1 MDIEVKHIRKLL
13 EFFSLESLVVKT
25 SAMWQIKYP
34 QAQKEKLNLKINEF
48 DGKEHDFHM
57 QLQVNQLAISSNQ

>member
-1 MDIEVKHIRKLL
+1 MFVPLRSGTGTASFLAILFVNKLLQNKSTHMDIEVKHIRKLL

-34 QAQKEKLNLKINEF
+34 QA
-48 DGKEHDFHM
+48 
-57 QLQVNQLAISSNQ
+57 